1 MKKLFLLSLLA
12 SAALIFAGCDKEE
25 PVQPEEPNQEQP
37 APEDPEPDPEPG
49 KITLK
54 SDEALTFTDEAGSQE
69 IKFDATLEWTAS
81 ASESFVT
88 VSPASGEKGE
98 ATVTVTVAA
107 NEAYD
112 PRTATVT
119 LTCGEDT
126 KTIQI
131 TQKQKGALLLTE
143 STLTVAAEGGKVTIV
158 AKANSNVTAAVAEG
172 AQAWITE
179 IKTRGLVDYNFEF
192 EVAANEAEQP
202 RTGQIVFTNES
213 GSETITIQQ
222 AAAEP
227 KETVFAASF
236 ATGSE
241 LKWANGDKIN
251 VNGVESVALVLEAPA
266 ASAEYTVEQV
276 LAAPYKAVYPASALK
291 AAETVTIAQSY
302 AAGEPAWKTLP
313 MAAYSAEA
321 KTLEFAPLFS
331 AVKVTVNKAAER
343 AYTNVAYVEFAG
355 LNNEQVTG
363 DFTVDFANKTLTGA
377 SEAGKSVRYE
387 VNAELGSEALN
398 VYVVLPAGTYSKG
411 YVIKVADAQGNVVEV
426 TEETL
431 NLTAGQVYDVPAFEY
446 AAPAP
451 ETPAVP
457 EITSA
462 AELIA
467 FIASYNNGNTP
478 ATVTIKND
486 FAFSDEE
493 NAAFQSINSL
503 TTVIDGN
510 NCTISNFNS
519 GKPLAVETSA
529 SAAINNLTIAGA
541 AALEGGDADKYVAT
555 FAGVHGG
562 KIAGCTNK
570 VSYTVAGTQT
580 AGTLYVGGFAG
591 KMAAGSEVA
600 NSTSEASF
608 YVTTGTEGA
617 AYIGAVAGY
626 NEGAI
631 KMCTVNPVADDAK
644 PSQMCGNDDGRQ
656 ATGTVLVAGTTLMNS
671 WIGGVA
677 GRTASSSVIEGC
689 TNNADITTN
698 FYKGDATPLLSYV
711 AGVAGENAGK
721 VLSCTNNGP
730 LSLYSAETTRYSA
743 GVVGLNTEGAA
754 VKDCSNTADVINGN
768 SGAPSYAANETYTG
782 GVIAVNEST
791 DVANVTNSGALKI
804 ERMKTDES
812 ALISMGGCF
821 GELKVALNGNNQ
833 ISNSGN
839 INWTETKNC
848 SSTIGYAIG
857 GIAGRLYA
865 SLTGVSNTGNVVVTA
880 KTQKTTGQNVYL
892 GGIAGMTCGT
902 GQIAISNNTN
912 TGNVQFDAQPVT
924 SGSKNENDSD
934 NIRTYKS
941 IYVGGILGYNPEAAL
956 TIENCSNSGYVH
968 SGIND
973 KHTKT
978 ANKYLGGIVG
988 YLKGASA
995 VKSCTMTGAIYNDDF
1010 NNNVAIANGAST
1022 GGIVGVAEGVD
1033 GARIVVEKCTVDPA
1047 APVKEREVAA
1057 RRGWLGGIIGYAS
1070 YTDVTDC
1077 SVDAPM
1083 SGSFYYSG
1091 GVCGEMIASTA
1102 KKCTVSGD
1110 QSSSQT
1116 YYSGGLAGSIDA
1128 ASVVDECTVRGAI
1141 SSTQTSRAILGQL
1154 VAKAAAGSTVTNCQ
1168 YKVTLEGAAVSG
1180 VIAED
1185 SGATV
1190 SGNTEITE

>member
-12 SAALIFAGCDKEE
+12 SAALTFAGCEKPE
-25 PVQPEEPNQEQP
+25 PEQPEEPNQEQP
-37 APEDPEPDPEPG
+37 APENPEPDPEPG

-107 NEAYD
+107 NESYD

-179 IKTRGLVDYNFEF
+179 IKTKGLVDYNFEF

-213 GSETITIQQ
+213 GSETITIEQ
-222 AAAEP
+222 A
-227 KETVFAASF
+227 
-236 ATGSE
+236 G
-241 LKWANGDKIN
+241 
-251 VNGVESVALVLEAPA
+251 
-266 ASAEYTVEQV
+266 
-276 LAAPYKAVYPASALK
+276 
-291 AAETVTIAQSY
+291 AQ
-302 AAGEPAWKTLP
+302 P
-313 MAAYSAEA
+313 
-321 KTLEFAPLFS
+321 
-331 AVKVTVNKAAER
+331 KVT
-343 AYTNVAYVEFAG
+343 
-355 LNNEQVTG
+355 
-363 DFTVDFANKTLTGA
+363 
-377 SEAGKSVRYE
+377 
-387 VNAELGSEALN
+387 
-398 VYVVLPAGTYSKG
+398 
-411 YVIKVADAQGNVVEV
+411 
-426 TEETL
+426 
-431 NLTAGQVYDVPAFEY
+431 
-446 AAPAP
+446 
-451 ETPAVP
+451 

-467 FIASYNNGNTP
+467 FISSYNNGEVP
-478 ATVTIKND
+478 VGVTIKND
-486 FAFSDEE
+486 FSFSDEE
-493 NAAFQSINSL
+493 NAAFQSINNL
-503 TTVIDGN
+503 AMAIDGN

-519 GKPLAVETSA
+519 GKPLAIETS
-529 SAAINNLTIAGA
+529 STAAINNLTIVGTASV
-541 AALEGGDADKYVAT
+541 EGGEADKYVAT

-562 KIAGCTNK
+562 VITNCTNK
-570 VSYTVAGTQT
+570 VCYTVAGTQT

-591 KMAAGSEVA
+591 KIAAGASVEG
-600 NSTSEASF
+600 STSEASF
-608 YVTTGTEGA
+608 NVTTATEGH
-617 AYIGAVAGY
+617 AYVGTVAGY
-626 NEGAI
+626 TEGTI
-631 KMCTVNPVADDAK
+631 RNCTVNAPEEALK
-644 PSQMCGNDDGRQ
+644 PTTVRGNDTDTV
-656 ATGTVLVAGTTLMNS
+656 TGTILASGTTLMNS
-671 WIGGVA
+671 WLGGVA
-677 GRTASSSVIEGC
+677 GRAASSSVIEGC
-689 TNNADITTN
+689 TSNADIATN
-698 FYKGDATPLLSYV
+698 FYKGDATPLLNYV
-711 AGVAGENAGK
+711 AGITGENAGK

-782 GVIAVNEST
+782 GIIAVNEST
-791 DVANVTNSGALKI
+791 DVANITNSGALKI
-804 ERMKTDES
+804 ERMKTDAT

-857 GIAGRLYA
+857 GIAGRLYG

-902 GQIAISNNTN
+902 GQIDISNNTN

-924 SGSKNENDSD
+924 SGSSNENDKD

-1010 NNNVAIANGAST
+1010 NNNVAIADGAST
-1022 GGIVGVAEGVD
+1022 GGIVGVAEGAD
-1033 GARIVVEKCTVDPA
+1033 GARIVVDKCTVDPA
-1047 APVKEREVAA
+1047 APVKDREVAA
-1057 RRGWLGGIIGYAS
+1057 RRGWFGGVIGHAS
-1070 YTDVTDC
+1070 YTDVTEC
-1077 SVDAPM
+1077 SVNSLM
-1083 SGSFYYSG
+1083 SGSFYFSG
-1091 GVCGEMIASTA
+1091 GVCGEMIASTV
-1102 KKCTVSGD
+1102 KQCTVEGN
-1110 QSSSQT
+1110 QTSSQT
-1116 YYSGGLAGSIDA
+1116 YYAGGLVGKMDGTSSLDN
-1128 ASVVDECTVRGAI
+1128 SSVRGTI
-1141 SSTQTSRAILGQL
+1141 TSSSANARSLGSL
-1154 VAKAAAGSTVTNCQ
+1154 VAEADSGASVTNCK
-1168 YKVTLEGAAVSG
+1168 YKVTFTVSKATPTTG
-1180 VIAED
+1180 VIAVAAE
-1185 SGATV
+1185 GV
-1190 SGNTEITE
+1190 IQSGNTELTE

>member
-126 KTIQI
+126 KTILI

-143 STLTVAAEGGKVTIV
+143 STLTVAPEGGKVTIV
-158 AKANSNVTAAVAEG
+158 AKANSNVTATVPEAAKN
-172 AQAWITE
+172 WITE
-179 IKTRGLVDYNFEF
+179 VKTKGLVDYNFEF
-192 EVAANEAEQP
+192 EVAANESEYP
-202 RTGQIVFTNES
+202 RVGQIVFTNES
-213 GSETITIQQ
+213 GSETITIEQ
-222 AAAEP
+222 A
-227 KETVFAASF
+227 
-236 ATGSE
+236 G
-241 LKWANGDKIN
+241 
-251 VNGVESVALVLEAPA
+251 
-266 ASAEYTVEQV
+266 
-276 LAAPYKAVYPASALK
+276 
-291 AAETVTIAQSY
+291 AQ
-302 AAGEPAWKTLP
+302 P
-313 MAAYSAEA
+313 
-321 KTLEFAPLFS
+321 
-331 AVKVTVNKAAER
+331 KVT
-343 AYTNVAYVEFAG
+343 
-355 LNNEQVTG
+355 
-363 DFTVDFANKTLTGA
+363 
-377 SEAGKSVRYE
+377 
-387 VNAELGSEALN
+387 
-398 VYVVLPAGTYSKG
+398 
-411 YVIKVADAQGNVVEV
+411 
-426 TEETL
+426 
-431 NLTAGQVYDVPAFEY
+431 
-446 AAPAP
+446 
-451 ETPAVP
+451 

-467 FIASYNNGNTP
+467 FISSYNNGEVP
-478 ATVTIKND
+478 VGVTIKND
-486 FAFSDEE
+486 FSFSDEE
-493 NAAFQSINSL
+493 NAAFQSINNL
-503 TTVIDGN
+503 AMAIDGN

-519 GKPLAVETSA
+519 GKPLATEVA
-529 SAAINNLTIAGA
+529 STGAISNLTIAGA
-541 AALEGGDADKYVAT
+541 TALEGGEADKYVAT
-555 FAGVHGG
+555 FAGVH
-562 KIAGCTNK
+562 AGVISNCTNK
-570 VSYTVAGTQT
+570 VCYTVAGTQT

-631 KMCTVNPVADDAK
+631 KNCVVNPVADEAK

-656 ATGTVLVAGTTLMNS
+656 ATGTVLVTGTTLMNS

-677 GRTASSSVIEGC
+677 GRAASSSVIEGC

-698 FYKGDATPLLSYV
+698 FYKGDANPLLNYV
-711 AGVAGENAGK
+711 AGITGENAGK

-754 VKDCSNTADVINGN
+754 VKDCSNTADIINGN

-782 GVIAVNEST
+782 GIIAVNEST
-791 DVANVTNSGALKI
+791 DVANITNSGALKI
-804 ERMKTDES
+804 ERMKTDET

-833 ISNSGN
+833 ISNSGS

-857 GIAGRLYA
+857 GVAGRLYG

-880 KTQKTTGQNVYL
+880 KTQKTTGQNVFL
-892 GGIAGMTCGT
+892 GGIAGVTCGA
-902 GQIAISNNTN
+902 GQITMSNNTN

-924 SGSKNENDSD
+924 SGSNNEKDKD

-978 ANKYLGGIVG
+978 ANKYIGGIVG

-1010 NNNVAIANGAST
+1010 NNNAAIADGAST
-1022 GGIVGVAEGVD
+1022 GGIVGVAEGAD
-1033 GARIVVEKCTVDPA
+1033 GARIVVDKCTVDPA
-1047 APVKEREVAA
+1047 APVKDREVAA
-1057 RRGWLGGIIGYAS
+1057 RRGWFGGVIGHAS
-1070 YTDVTDC
+1070 YTDVTEC
-1077 SVDAPM
+1077 SVNSLM
-1083 SGSFYYSG
+1083 SGSFYFSG
-1091 GVCGEMIASTA
+1091 GVCGEMIASTV
-1102 KKCTVSGD
+1102 KQCTVDGD
-1110 QSSSQT
+1110 QTSSQT
-1116 YYSGGLAGSIDA
+1116 YYAGGLVGKMDGTSSLDN
-1128 ASVVDECTVRGAI
+1128 SSVRGTI
-1141 SSTQTSRAILGQL
+1141 TSSSANARSLGSL
-1154 VAKAAAGSTVTNCQ
+1154 VAEADSGASVTNCK
-1168 YKVTLEGAAVSG
+1168 YKVTFTVSKATPTTG
-1180 VIAED
+1180 VIAVAAE
-1185 SGATV
+1185 GV
-1190 SGNTEITE
+1190 IQSGNTELTE

>member
-37 APEDPEPDPEPG
+37 APENPEPEPEPG

-158 AKANSNVTAAVAEG
+158 AKANSNVTATVPEAAKN
-172 AQAWITE
+172 WITE
-179 IKTRGLVDYNFEF
+179 VKTKGLVDYSFDF
-192 EVAANEAEQP
+192 EVAANESEYP
-202 RTGQIVFTNES
+202 RVGQIVFTNES
-213 GSETITIQQ
+213 GSESITIEQ
-222 AAAEP
+222 A
-227 KETVFAASF
+227 
-236 ATGSE
+236 G
-241 LKWANGDKIN
+241 
-251 VNGVESVALVLEAPA
+251 
-266 ASAEYTVEQV
+266 
-276 LAAPYKAVYPASALK
+276 
-291 AAETVTIAQSY
+291 AQ
-302 AAGEPAWKTLP
+302 P
-313 MAAYSAEA
+313 
-321 KTLEFAPLFS
+321 
-331 AVKVTVNKAAER
+331 KVT
-343 AYTNVAYVEFAG
+343 
-355 LNNEQVTG
+355 
-363 DFTVDFANKTLTGA
+363 
-377 SEAGKSVRYE
+377 
-387 VNAELGSEALN
+387 
-398 VYVVLPAGTYSKG
+398 
-411 YVIKVADAQGNVVEV
+411 
-426 TEETL
+426 
-431 NLTAGQVYDVPAFEY
+431 
-446 AAPAP
+446 
-451 ETPAVP
+451 

-467 FIASYNNGNTP
+467 FISSYNNGEVP
-478 ATVTIKND
+478 VGVTIKND

-493 NAAFQSINSL
+493 NAAFQSINNL
-503 TTVIDGN
+503 AMAIDGN

-519 GKPLAVETSA
+519 GKPLAVETTS
-529 SAAINNLTIAGA
+529 SSAINNLTIAGA
-541 AALEGGDADKYVAT
+541 AALEGGEADKYVAT
-555 FAGVHGG
+555 FAGVH
-562 KIAGCTNK
+562 AGVISNCTNK
-570 VSYTVAGTQT
+570 VCYTVAGTQT

-631 KMCTVNPVADDAK
+631 KNCVVNPVADEAK
-644 PSQMCGNDDGRQ
+644 PSQMCGTDDGRQ
-656 ATGTVLVAGTTLMNS
+656 AIGTVLVAGTTLMNS

-768 SGAPSYAANETYTG
+768 SGAPSFAANETYTG

-804 ERMKTDES
+804 ERMKTDAT

-821 GELKVALNGNNQ
+821 GELKVALDGNNK
-833 ISNSGN
+833 ITNSGN
-839 INWTETKNC
+839 INWKETKNC

-857 GIAGRLYA
+857 GIAGRLYG

-924 SGSKNENDSD
+924 SGSGNEKDKD

-978 ANKYLGGIVG
+978 ANKYIGGIVG

-1010 NNNVAIANGAST
+1010 NNNIAIADGAST

-1033 GARIVVEKCTVDPA
+1033 GARIVVDKCTVDPA
-1047 APVKEREVAA
+1047 APVKDREVAA
-1057 RRGWLGGIIGYAS
+1057 RRGWFGGVIGHAS
-1070 YTDVTDC
+1070 YTDVTEC
-1077 SVDAPM
+1077 SVNSLM
-1083 SGSFYYSG
+1083 SGSFYFSG
-1091 GVCGEMIASTA
+1091 GVCGEMIASTV
-1102 KKCTVSGD
+1102 KQCTVEGNHT
-1110 QSSSQT
+1110 SSQT
-1116 YYSGGLAGSIDA
+1116 YYAGGLVGKMDGTSSLDN
-1128 ASVVDECTVRGAI
+1128 SSVRGTI
-1141 SSTQTSRAILGQL
+1141 TSSSANARSLGSL
-1154 VAKAAAGSTVTNCQ
+1154 VAEADSGASVTNCK
-1168 YKVTLEGAAVSG
+1168 YKVTFTVSKATPTTG
-1180 VIAED
+1180 VIAVAAE
-1185 SGATV
+1185 GV
-1190 SGNTEITE
+1190 IQSGNTELTE

>member
-12 SAALIFAGCDKEE
+12 SAVLAFAGCEKPE
-25 PVQPEEPNQEQP
+25 PIQPEEPNQEQP
-37 APEDPEPDPEPG
+37 APEPG
-49 KITLK
+49 EITLQ
-54 SDEALTFTDEAGSQE
+54 SDEALVFSDEGGSQE
-69 IKFDATLEWTAS
+69 VAFNATLDWTATS
-81 ASESFVT
+81 SEGFVK
-88 VSPASGEKGE
+88 VEPASGKKGD
-98 ATVTVTVAA
+98 AAVTVTVAA

-179 IKTRGLVDYNFEF
+179 IKTKGLVDYNFEF

-213 GSETITIQQ
+213 GSETVTIEQ
-222 AAAEP
+222 AAAAP
-227 KETVFAASF
+227 K
-236 ATGSE
+236 AT
-241 LKWANGDKIN
+241 
-251 VNGVESVALVLEAPA
+251 
-266 ASAEYTVEQV
+266 
-276 LAAPYKAVYPASALK
+276 
-291 AAETVTIAQSY
+291 
-302 AAGEPAWKTLP
+302 
-313 MAAYSAEA
+313 
-321 KTLEFAPLFS
+321 
-331 AVKVTVNKAAER
+331 
-343 AYTNVAYVEFAG
+343 
-355 LNNEQVTG
+355 
-363 DFTVDFANKTLTGA
+363 
-377 SEAGKSVRYE
+377 
-387 VNAELGSEALN
+387 
-398 VYVVLPAGTYSKG
+398 
-411 YVIKVADAQGNVVEV
+411 
-426 TEETL
+426 
-431 NLTAGQVYDVPAFEY
+431 
-446 AAPAP
+446 
-451 ETPAVP
+451 

-467 FIASYNNGNTP
+467 FISSYNNGEVP
-478 ATVTIKND
+478 VGVTIKND
-486 FAFSDEE
+486 FSFSDEE

-503 TTVIDGN
+503 AIAIDGN

-519 GKPLAVETSA
+519 GKPLATEVA
-529 SAAINNLTIAGA
+529 STGAISNLTIAGA
-541 AALEGGDADKYVAT
+541 AALEGGEADKYVAT

-562 KIAGCTNK
+562 KITGCTNK

-626 NEGAI
+626 NEGTI
-631 KMCTVNPVADDAK
+631 KICTVNPVADEAK

-677 GRTASSSVIEGC
+677 GRAASSSVIEGC

-698 FYKGDATPLLSYV
+698 FYKGDATPLLNYV
-711 AGVAGENAGK
+711 AGITGENAGK

-791 DVANVTNSGALKI
+791 DVANVTNSGALKV
-804 ERMKTDES
+804 ERMKTDAT

-857 GIAGRLYA
+857 GIAGRLYG
-865 SLTGVSNTGNVVVTA
+865 SLTGVSNTGNVVVSA
-880 KTQKTTGQNVYL
+880 KTKATTGQNVFL
-892 GGIAGMTCGT
+892 GGIVGVTCGT
-902 GQIAISNNTN
+902 DAISLAGNTN
-912 TGNVQFDAQPVT
+912 TGNVQFDAQPA
-924 SGSKNENDSD
+924 SGEAEAA
-934 NIRTYKS
+934 RTYKN
-941 IYVGGILGYNPEAAL
+941 IYVGGIVGYNPEAAL
-956 TIENCSNSGYVH
+956 TVENCSNSGYVH
-968 SGIND
+968 TGINN

-978 ANKYLGGIVG
+978 ANKYIGGIVG

-1010 NNNVAIANGAST
+1010 NNNTTIAKGAST
-1022 GGIVGVAEGVD
+1022 GGIVGVAEGAD
-1033 GARIVVEKCTVDPA
+1033 GARIVVDKCTVDPA

-1057 RRGWLGGIIGYAS
+1057 RRGWLGGIVGHAS

-1077 SVDAPM
+1077 SLDAPM

-1102 KKCTVSGD
+1102 KKCTVAGD

-1128 ASVVDECTVRGAI
+1128 TSVVDECTVRGAI

-1154 VAKAAAGSTVTNCQ
+1154 VAKAAAGSTVTNCK

-1180 VIAED
+1180 VIAENA
-1185 SGATV
+1185 GATV
-1190 SGNTEITE
+1190 SGNTELTE